1 MDGAKCETEKRTLLS
16 ARMTLQE
23 RAKQLNDLARM
34 SETLMDKF
42 NRTEGQIKEGKG
54 ELMPKDPVQPD
65 LIGMFDDTA
74 SEMQK
79 YINIIGNNLERALS
93 LVD

>member
-1 MDGAKCETEKRTLLS
+1 MDGAKCETAKRTLLS
-16 ARMTLQE
+16 ARMNLQE
-23 RAKQLNDLARM
+23 RAKELNDLARM
-34 SETLMDKF
+34 SETLIDKF

-54 ELMPKDPVQPD
+54 ELMKDPVQPD

-79 YINIIGNNLERALS
+79 YINIIGNNLEKALS
-93 LVD
+93 LID